1 MVPASA
7 RQLSAGQVKLP
18 GSVPEEVLPVVVT
31 GRKVMVFCV
40 SLKVAVPEVSRFHGW
55 ALAKND
61 IHHGGCLPGIGG
73 RRYAPGESAARSCQ
87 GVACDKCP
95 VT

>member
-61 IHHGGCLPGIGG
+61 IHHGGLPETVPT
-73 RRYAPGESAARSCQ
+73 RNTPPELPR
-87 GVACDKCP
+87 
-95 VT
+95 